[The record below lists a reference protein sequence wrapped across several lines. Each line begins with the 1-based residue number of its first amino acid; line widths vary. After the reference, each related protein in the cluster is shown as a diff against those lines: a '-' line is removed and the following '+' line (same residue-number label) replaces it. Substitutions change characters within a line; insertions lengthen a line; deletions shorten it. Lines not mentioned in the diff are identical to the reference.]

1 MTALAAF
8 SFLVFFFF
16 FSFSAESAL
25 LFFFFL
31 SFLALGFLL
40 ASSSSSPS
48 AALFRASSG
57 DLCLL
62 SLRSSSPSLLSRC
75 LDSSLERD
83 RDLSLPLLLNGLGLR
98 SPSLPLLLNGLGLR
112 LDDRGGGGGATLL
125 GRPPSSKYLPGGE
138 PPGDRERSLL
148 Y

>member
-98 SPSLPLLLNGLGLR
+98 
-112 LDDRGGGGGATLL
+112 LDDRRGGGGGGATLL

-148 Y
+148 